1 MPSNILARND
11 AMYQQND
18 SLYGSNRITY
28 TPNVMGLA
36 GNTKPYN
43 AGKLQEGKHARV
55 TYDVA
60 QRYPQE
66 GIAEAL
72 KATQTELKQIHGLS
86 SSFEYVQY
94 AHAVELVVSNLIS
107 ADKTNVQ
114 AGIINNLNMEWD
126 AYVFHGDGIKNNG
139 YSAHPKAYK
148 YTAPDALSW
157 DTLIRETNAALSRI
171 QDTTGLTD
179 TELSRITF
187 AYDSSVAQL
196 FRKFSTT
203 GNGDVTEMEKF
214 QKLYPGM
221 EMVQLPSTLLT
232 HKGFLMILRE
242 MVTLHH
248 ASIPGL
254 YSTEEGA
261 HGMSESSVFTYES
274 ASVELEIDG
283 GIQETT
289 FLS

>member
-11 AMYQQND
+11 TMYKQND
-18 SLYGSNRITY
+18 AVYGSNRITY

-36 GNTKPYN
+36 GNIEPYN
-43 AGKLQEGKHARV
+43 AGKLQEGKHTTV
-55 TYDVA
+55 NYDVA

-72 KATQTELKQIHGLS
+72 KATSTELKQIHGLS

-114 AGIINNLNMEWD
+114 AGIVNNLNMEWD
-126 AYVFHGDGIKNNG
+126 AYVFHGDGIKNYG

-148 YTAPDALSW
+148 HTTPDALTW
-157 DTLIRETNAALSRI
+157 DTLVRETNAALTRI
-171 QDTTGLTD
+171 KEKSGITS
-179 TELSRITF
+179 TELTRITF
-187 AYDSSVAQL
+187 AYDASVASLLNQ
-196 FRKFSTT
+196 FATSET
-203 GNGDVTEMEKF
+203 VTQMEKF
-214 QKLYPGM
+214 QKLFPNM
-221 EMVQLPSTLLT
+221 EMVELPSTLLQ

-248 ASIPGL
+248 ASIPGV
-254 YSTEEGA
+254 YSSEEGP
-261 HGMSESSVFTYES
+261 HGMSEATVYTYES
-274 ASVELEIDG
+274 AAVELEMDG
-283 GIQETT
+283 AIQETT
-289 FLS
+289 FP